1 MSGAYKA
8 PIAGVQ
14 YSNMEVSASFT
25 YEYEGADHEDA
36 RKMCAHLL
44 GKAIIAAKETV
55 KDSRTK

>member
-8 PIAGVQ
+8 PITGVA

-25 YEYEGADHEDA
+25 YEYEGEDHDA
-36 RKMCAHLL
+36 AMIECSTQLEN
-44 GKAIIAAKETV
+44 AIINAKETV